1 MRAVASAR
9 EAAKEKKQFEKESV
23 MNAIKKVKL
32 AGLSCLCAAVFLPSV
47 QVAAEV
53 VRVASGDATVSDRLL
68 RRVQAPREVVDLQGE
83 WLFARALAKV
93 CGEEPIPMINGKDYK
108 GG

>member
-1 MRAVASAR
+1 MQRILRLFLFAALCVPACAWTASVP
-9 EAAKEKKQFEKESV
+9 KSD
-23 MNAIKKVKL
+23 
-32 AGLSCLCAAVFLPSV
+32 S
-47 QVAAEV
+47 
-53 VRVASGDATVSDRLL
+53 TTSDRLL

>member
-1 MRAVASAR
+1 MSAT
-9 EAAKEKKQFEKESV
+9 
-23 MNAIKKVKL
+23 KKVKL
-32 AGLSCLCAAVFLPSV
+32 AGLLCLCAAVFLPSV

-108 GG
+108 RKLYEYAAIPTNAAW

>member
-1 MRAVASAR
+1 MSAT
-9 EAAKEKKQFEKESV
+9 
-23 MNAIKKVKL
+23 KKVKL